1 MCCRWVGA
9 CWVRQGARYVL
20 LCARGHTAAGAANK
34 GRETRGGQ
42 LGGRVYMFSSGC
54 GCWLGKWH
62 WGASHSDGGG
72 LWLCTCL
79 GATQTLSHPTA
90 SLPCFTVLQCV
101 LLLWLAHLPRHSP
114 PLWSA
119 AGSLADLTLS
129 LLLSP
134 SLSSFGDPNFS
145 SSLSCWAAT
154 STSHTHLGWCRG
166 FWLLKSWQGWIAL
179 QFPFHH
185 PPPCIGQK
193 PFFFFFCKSQGG
205 TSWERGYITC
215 RPRVPRAGLA
225 NEKGVEGYNS
235 QKN

>member
-101 LLLWLAHLPRHSP
+101 LLLRLTHLPRHLT
-114 PLWSA
+114 PLLSA
-119 AGSLADLTLS
+119 AGCPADLPL
-129 LLLSP
+129 
-134 SLSSFGDPNFS
+134 
-145 SSLSCWAAT
+145 SSLS
-154 STSHTHLGWCRG
+154 
-166 FWLLKSWQGWIAL
+166 
-179 QFPFHH
+179 H
-185 PPPCIGQK
+185 PPSAPSSDPHSARLSAAGPLPLPCIHPLAGARVLAAENLAK
-193 PFFFFFCKSQGG
+193 TGLRFNSHF
-205 TSWERGYITC
+205 IT
-215 RPRVPRAGLA
+215 PP
-225 NEKGVEGYNS
+225 Y
-235 QKN
+235 